1 MKIIA
6 VIPAR
11 FEAKRFPGK
20 LLKKLGGKTVIE
32 QTFLSALSTDLFDDV
47 YVVTDDERIFSVINN
62 IGGKVIM
69 SKGAYDSGSDRIASV
84 VINMDVDIVLNIQ
97 GDEPFMDKNSL
108 SSLLDVLKKDINSE
122 ISLASLM
129 TPINDSNLI
138 NDLNTVKVIVDKDD
152 FAIYFSRLPVPYKR
166 DDQTNVN
173 YLKHIGVYAFRKDAL
188 IEFHNQTITPLEN
201 SEKIECL
208 RYLENR
214 KKIKMIST
222 VFDGVSIDT
231 PADLE
236 IAKSIWNNNNNND

>member
-129 TPINDSNLI
+129 TSINDSNLI

-188 IEFHNQTITPLEN
+188 IEFHNQTITPLEK

-214 KKIKMIST
+214 KKIKMVST
-222 VFDGVSIDT
+222 LFDGVSIDT

-236 IAKSIWNNNNNND
+236 IAKSIWNNNND

>member
-129 TPINDSNLI
+129 TSINDSILI

-188 IEFHNQTITPLEN
+188 IEFHNQTITPLEK

-214 KKIKMIST
+214 KKIKMVST
-222 VFDGVSIDT
+222 LFDGVSIDT

-236 IAKSIWNNNNNND
+236 IAKSIWNNND

>member
-69 SKGAYDSGSDRIASV
+69 SKGAFDSGSDRIASV

-129 TPINDSNLI
+129 TSINDSILI

-188 IEFHNQTITPLEN
+188 IEFHNQTITPLEK

-214 KKIKMIST
+214 KKIKMVST
-222 VFDGVSIDT
+222 LFDGVSIDT

-236 IAKSIWNNNNNND
+236 IAKSIWNNND

>member
-129 TPINDSNLI
+129 TSINDSNLI
-138 NDLNTVKVIVDKDD
+138 NDPNTVKVIVDKDD

-166 DDQTNVN
+166 DDQINVN

-222 VFDGVSIDT
+222 LFDGVSIDT

-236 IAKSIWNNNNNND
+236 IAKSIWNNNND

>member
-69 SKGAYDSGSDRIASV
+69 SKGAYDTGSDRIASV

-129 TPINDSNLI
+129 TSINDSNLI
-138 NDLNTVKVIVDKDD
+138 NDPNTVKVIVDKDD

-166 DDQTNVN
+166 DDQTKVN

-188 IEFHNQTITPLEN
+188 IEFHNQTITPLEK

-222 VFDGVSIDT
+222 LFDGVSIDT

-236 IAKSIWNNNNNND
+236 IAKSIWNNNND

>member
-122 ISLASLM
+122 IALASLM
-129 TPINDSNLI
+129 TSINDSILI
-138 NDLNTVKVIVDKDD
+138 NDFNTVKVIVDKDD

-188 IEFHNQTITPLEN
+188 IEFHNQTITPLEK

-222 VFDGVSIDT
+222 LFDGVSIDT

-236 IAKSIWNNNNNND
+236 IAKSIWNNNND

>member
-129 TPINDSNLI
+129 TSINDSILI

-222 VFDGVSIDT
+222 LFDGVSIDT

-236 IAKSIWNNNNNND
+236 IAKSIWNNNND

>member
-69 SKGAYDSGSDRIASV
+69 SKGSYDSGSDRIASV
-84 VINMDVDIVLNIQ
+84 VINMDVDIILNIQ

-129 TPINDSNLI
+129 TSINDSILI

-166 DDQTNVN
+166 DDQINVN

-188 IEFHNQTITPLEN
+188 IEFHNQTTTPLEK

-214 KKIKMIST
+214 KKIKMIYT
-222 VFDGVSIDT
+222 LFDGVSIDT

-236 IAKSIWNNNNNND
+236 IAKSIWNNNND

>member
-129 TPINDSNLI
+129 TSINDSNLI
-138 NDLNTVKVIVDKDD
+138 NDPNTVKVIVDKDD

-188 IEFHNQTITPLEN
+188 IEFHNQTITPLEK

-222 VFDGVSIDT
+222 LFDGVSIDT

-236 IAKSIWNNNNNND
+236 IAKSIWNNND

>member
-129 TPINDSNLI
+129 TSINDSILI

-188 IEFHNQTITPLEN
+188 IEFYNQTITPLEK

-214 KKIKMIST
+214 KKIKMVST
-222 VFDGVSIDT
+222 LFDGVSIDT

-236 IAKSIWNNNNNND
+236 IAKSIWNNND

>member
-129 TPINDSNLI
+129 TSINDSILI

-188 IEFHNQTITPLEN
+188 IEFHNQTITPLEK

-222 VFDGVSIDT
+222 LFDGVSIDT

-236 IAKSIWNNNNNND
+236 IAKSIWNNNND

>member
-20 LLKKLGGKTVIE
+20 LLKELGGKTVIE

-69 SKGAYDSGSDRIASV
+69 SKGSYDSGSDRIASV

-129 TPINDSNLI
+129 TSINDSNLI

-166 DDQTNVN
+166 DDQINVN

-222 VFDGVSIDT
+222 LFDGVSIDT

-236 IAKSIWNNNNNND
+236 IAKSIWNNNND

>member
-69 SKGAYDSGSDRIASV
+69 SKGSYDSGSDRIASV

-188 IEFHNQTITPLEN
+188 IEFYNQTITPLEK

-214 KKIKMIST
+214 KKIKMVST
-222 VFDGVSIDT
+222 LFDGVSIDT

-236 IAKSIWNNNNNND
+236 IAKSIWNNND